1 MPTALLFASEGGAAA
16 ETAAAQAAEK
26 GISVNGPLVVASFD
40 LFGITFNLT
49 ESIIVQW
56 IVILILLVVVLIIT
70 RNLKVV
76 PETKRQAAAEMI
88 VEFFRSTV
96 DGTMGAKYGRHIPYF
111 AALFCFVMINNL
123 MSLFG
128 LRNPTAD
135 VSVTGA
141 LAIITFCMVQYNK
154 AKTGKF
160 KGYMKSFVEPMPF
173 MLPFNIIGEFANPLA
188 LTLRLFGNMVAGMVI
203 GSLVYF
209 ALGHFAIG
217 VPAVLSLYFDV
228 FSAVMQAYIFM
239 MLSMSYISSAECG
252 DD

>member
-1 MPTALLFASEGGAAA
+1 MPAALLFASEG
-16 ETAAAQAAEK
+16 
-26 GISVNGPLVVASFD
+26 GISVNGPLVVASFN

-56 IVILILLVVVLIIT
+56 FVILILLAVILIIT
-70 RNLKVV
+70 HNMKVV

-88 VEFFRSTV
+88 VDFFRSTV
-96 DGTMGAKYGRHIPYF
+96 DGTMGAKYGKYVPYF
-111 AALFCFVMINNL
+111 AALFCFIMINNL
-123 MSLFG
+123 MGLLG

-141 LAIITFCMVQYNK
+141 FAIITFFMVQFNR

-203 GSLVYF
+203 GSLIYF
-209 ALGHFAIG
+209 ALGNFAIL
-217 VPAVLSLYFDV
+217 VPAVASLYFDI
-228 FSAVMQAYIFM
+228 FSAVMQAYIFI
-239 MLSMSYISSAECG
+239 MLSMSYISSADCS